1 MALLLFL
8 FPINVSFHGVQKEMQ
23 SEEDDVFKAYE
34 KKSSLAEEK
43 ETPFFFCHSLQLYSH
58 LFLNQ
63 QFPEIPKLMRHEE
76 VWSYEP
82 SNFR

>member
-1 MALLLFL
+1 MEFKRKCNPKKMMFL
-8 FPINVSFHGVQKEMQ
+8 KRM
-23 SEEDDVFKAYE
+23 K
-34 KKSSLAEEK
+34 KKSSFAEEK
-43 ETPFFFCHSLQLYSH
+43 ETLFFFCHSLQLYSH
-58 LFLNQ
+58 LFLNE